1 MSIEDSKTAGV
12 VASDEVARSAAL
24 GCLGGIA
31 NSVQE
36 STVSVVTAVL
46 ALVISDKET
55 SRA

>member
-12 VASDEVARSAAL
+12 VASDKVARSAAL
-24 GCLGGIA
+24 ECLGGIA

-36 STVSVVTAVL
+36 STVSVVTAVF